1 MITLRT
7 ATNINDD
14 EFDKLY
20 ADSIEAMNAGTF
32 PWADTPQIQ
41 TDDEKKAHIRNQF
54 DLSLSIDENLI
65 VEVRDDE
72 LLLGLMLCKVIDK
85 NGKKPTVLLALIS
98 PDASGSRSWLYSEEL
113 KQARVSYRKA
123 LGFNKWGY
131 ITTVRDSAM
140 HRSIQSRIY
149 AGAFPVSVSAR
160 EQSEPHRPM
169 QEGVPDR
176 TPMANFIVKIEE
188 DE

>member
-7 ATNINDD
+7 ATSINDD

-20 ADSIEAMNAGTF
+20 ADSIEAINAGNF
-32 PWADTPQIQ
+32 PWADIPQIQ
-41 TDDEKKAHIRNQF
+41 TDDEKKAHIRNLF
-54 DLSLSIDENLI
+54 DLSIDENLI
-65 VEVRDDE
+65 VEVREDE
-72 LLLGLMLCKVIDK
+72 LLLGLTLCKVIDK
-85 NGKKPTVLLALIS
+85 NGKKPTVLLALFS

-131 ITTVRDSAM
+131 IATVRGSAM
-140 HRSIQSRIY
+140 HRSIQSRID
-149 AGAFPVSVSAR
+149 AGAFPVSVR
-160 EQSEPHRPM
+160 EQSEPHRPPHA
-169 QEGVPDR
+169 EAPNR
-176 TPMANFIVKIEE
+176 APITHFIVKIEE